1 VAILSYIECA
11 QSRPVKTACSPEP
24 LSPMRVV
31 EALQDLVLASGT
43 MGIMSCG
50 QGGIT
55 NNENTHYEV
64 HRGSK
69 AALKRV

>member
-1 VAILSYIECA
+1 
-11 QSRPVKTACSPEP
+11 
-24 LSPMRVV
+24 MRVV